1 MKITGIIWLE
11 DIVEKLRRKHGVR
24 EHEVTEV
31 LNNRPQREMNENKSS
46 ISKAR
51 SYQEIGA
58 FWDTHDV
65 TEFEDELAPVA
76 FDVALESERRY
87 YPIAREL
94 ALEIATIAQEHGVS
108 EETLLNLWVQ
118 EKISQTRTP
127 QKP

>member
-1 MKITGIIWLE
+1 
-11 DIVEKLRRKHGVR
+11 
-24 EHEVTEV
+24 
-31 LNNRPQREMNENKSS
+31 MNENKSS

-94 ALEIATIAQEHGVS
+94 AREIATIAQEHGVS